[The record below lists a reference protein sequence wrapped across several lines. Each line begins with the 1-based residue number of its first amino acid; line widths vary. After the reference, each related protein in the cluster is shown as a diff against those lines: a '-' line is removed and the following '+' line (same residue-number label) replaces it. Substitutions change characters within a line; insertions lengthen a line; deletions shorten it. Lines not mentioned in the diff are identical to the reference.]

1 MTARLPAKASSA
13 QPDSFD
19 AFFHRDRLAAA
30 LPVNAAQLP
39 ANPSPVFTTSAPVAT
54 TPAAAA
60 GTKLDLNTA
69 TVAELMKIK
78 GVGPVLAGR
87 IIEAR
92 PFKSADELRR
102 LKGIGPKKFA
112 QMRPYF
118 TSGL

>member
-1 MTARLPAKASSA
+1 MTARLPAKTSGA

-19 AFFHRDRLAAA
+19 AFFHRDRLAASVPVSA
-30 LPVNAAQLP
+30 APIPPMPLPG
-39 ANPSPVFTTSAPVAT
+39 STAPVAT
-54 TPAAAA
+54 APLAHT
-60 GTKLDLNTA
+60 GNKLDLNTA

-78 GVGPVLAGR
+78 GIGPVLAGR

-92 PFKSADELRR
+92 PFRSADELRR
-102 LKGIGPKKFA
+102 VKGIGPKKFA